1 MVIITLT
8 DCPPALR
15 GDLSKWLQEI
25 NTGVY
30 VGRISARVREEL
42 WNRVR
47 ENIKNGHA
55 TMVFNTNNEQGM
67 DFRVHNSQWDPID
80 FDGLKLM
87 LRPSQSRSQNFAEI
101 KHGFS
106 KAAKYHMSKKMSANK
121 ANKQNDELSYIV
133 VDVETTGLLVSAHE
147 IIEIGALK
155 VKGSRIIDEFQVL
168 VDIGTKLPKEIE
180 NLTGITDKMLKQEGR
195 DIAVAMKE
203 FLNFAGNLPFVM
215 HNADFDY
222 KFLRAACEKCHLSV
236 ITNKTIDTLSLARKL
251 IEDVRDY
258 KLETLMEYFRIKSS
272 GGNHRSMN
280 DCLNTKDLYE
290 KLINLYQD

>member
-8 DCPPALR
+8 DCPPSLR

-42 WNRVR
+42 WTRVR
-47 ENIKNGHA
+47 VNSKNGHA

-87 LRPSQSRSQNFAEI
+87 LRPSQSRSQNLAEI
-101 KHGFS
+101 QHGFS
-106 KAAKYHMSKKMSANK
+106 KAAKHHMCRNMSAKKLNK
-121 ANKQNDELSYIV
+121 KNDELSYIV
-133 VDVETTGLLVSAHE
+133 VDVETTGLLVSEHE

-155 VKGSRIIDEFQVL
+155 VKAGRIIDKFQVL
-168 VDIGTKLPKEIE
+168 VNIGTKLPEEIVS
-180 NLTGITDKMLKQEGR
+180 LTGITEEMLKHEGR
-195 DIAVAMKE
+195 DIAVAMEE

-215 HNADFDY
+215 HNAEFDY
-222 KFLRAACEKCHLSV
+222 KFLRTACEKCHL
-236 ITNKTIDTLSLARKL
+236 TLLRNRTIDTLSLARKL
-251 IEDVRDY
+251 IEEVRDY
-258 KLETLMEYFRIKSS
+258 KLETLMEYFKISSS
-272 GGNHRSMN
+272 GSHRSMD

-290 KLINLYQD
+290 KLIKIQQD